1 MIPRFG
7 AWTYRRQHETTEEQS
22 KNMTTKAEALDRLI
36 DAIAGEDVPMTSQ
49 TVAGRIDTLADGI
62 ADGTIPIGG
71 GGSGTSVVELN
82 LTYATATGT
91 AQITN
96 ATALCDA
103 LDAIHSDPKNAFKY
117 ALVVNGISEVT
128 GDVINVNLG
137 IGFYVKESEGVLSC
151 FSDERKNG
159 RWDYFN
165 AYEDG
170 GAMQYTSI
178 VGNSTTQQY
187 ASFTRQDIAANDTV
201 SVTYSE

>member
-1 MIPRFG
+1 
-7 AWTYRRQHETTEEQS
+7 
-22 KNMTTKAEALDRLI
+22 MTTKAEALDRLI

-128 GDVINVNLG
+128 GDVINVTLG